1 MPLMTVS
8 QYARHRGVSHQAV
21 SKAVAERRIKKD
33 RNGKIDSDA
42 ADRAWALRTNPAQAA
57 THVLPPAPRAVPS
70 TPMPSGT
77 EQYSVVEKLDIKTKM
92 AHLREKEARAEM
104 AEKDLAK
111 LKGLLMSKPEV
122 DEYIAFFSQMVRDHM
137 MAVPD
142 RLAPAL
148 AAVNEPSTVHKILK
162 TDIDAALRK
171 LSKAIASAGF

>member
-1 MPLMTVS
+1 MTVTE
-8 QYARHRGVSHQAV
+8 YARHRGVSHQAV
-21 SKAVAERRIKKD
+21 SQAIAQKRIKKD
-33 RNGKIDSDA
+33 RNGKIDPDA
-42 ADRAWALRTNPAQAA
+42 ADRAWALRTNPAQAEA
-57 THVLPPAPRAVPS
+57 NVAPMARRQV
-70 TPMPSGT
+70 TPIAMPSGT
-77 EQYSVVEKLDIKTKM
+77 EQYSVIEKLDIKTKM
-92 AHLREKEARAEM
+92 AHLREKEAKAEM